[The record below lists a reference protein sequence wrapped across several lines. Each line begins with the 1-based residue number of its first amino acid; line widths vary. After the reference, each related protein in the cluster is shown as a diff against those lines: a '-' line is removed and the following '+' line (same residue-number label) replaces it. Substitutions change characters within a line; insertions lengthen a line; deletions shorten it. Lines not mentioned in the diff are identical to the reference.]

1 MLEWSLLL
9 FNNLF
14 CCQHLISFVVIC
26 ILGTLT
32 SSNKTAENHCNLQ
45 GYFNTFIISNVFG
58 KLILVSMTEDE
69 YTFTKYLNLK
79 QIKNCILIHHYI
91 DA

>member
-26 ILGTLT
+26 TLGTLT

-58 KLILVSMTEDE
+58 KLILVSFRQEIDK
-69 YTFTKYLNLK
+69 YTYTKYLNLK
-79 QIKNCILIHHYI
+79 QIKHCTLIHH
-91 DA
+91 